1 MNTWL
6 DHLCSYYTAKK
17 GGRWEEREKRQKRER
32 ERENYLSITAIMF
45 QCKKAFIESETELG
59 NEMQIFY

>member
-1 MNTWL
+1 M
-6 DHLCSYYTAKK
+6 
-17 GGRWEEREKRQKRER
+17 WEEREKAKEREVRERER

-45 QCKKAFIESETELG
+45 QCKKAFIKSKTELG